1 MSPMELAI
9 IISAY
14 SKLDEIT
21 RAQRQI
27 DKVQKEIRQ
36 VNRTA
41 NQSVSVF
48 KRVQNAIKRA
58 FDPRTIEDFKN
69 RIGDLGEKILVGLG
83 VQQAIEKTM
92 GAFAELESAKI
103 GMEVAFMEKGGRLPA
118 QELEKINKLAIEL
131 GNKLPGTTAD
141 FYRLARA
148 LKEQGLST
156 KAIAQGALEA
166 SAYLGALF
174 KVPYEE
180 AGIMTAKFQEAF
192 RVPEKQLVRF
202 TDLIQRSKFAFGLE
216 LQDIYYSVKYFS
228 AQLNTLGITGME
240 NAKKV
245 MAWMGVLA
253 GKGLEGSTAGTAIAN
268 VLNALTKLREPP
280 EEVQRILSSYGVEL
294 KVFDE
299 QGKFRGLDAFFKEIQ
314 KLKALTQEEQLTVL
328 QKLFGEEGARA
339 IAPLLNDVNALS
351 DALQKIQRQADLNTR
366 IERLLS
372 GLSAKWEAFTGTLTN
387 VFAQLGSY
395 LAPTAK
401 EILDTLNNFLSS
413 LQLFID
419 EHKTIATVGMHAIA
433 VMLLFA
439 GTLTT
444 LGAVSWGALQVWSI
458 TVQGLKTLSWIT
470 NLTRIR
476 FVALK
481 VAMLSFSAVKTI
493 SVVLFLLYQGFYAL
507 SYIIYTRY
515 IRAISLAK
523 VQTLALMSLSKV
535 RAVFLA
541 LATAVRTFSLALLT
555 NPITLIATGIA
566 LAGYLIY
573 KNWEKVKA
581 FFIGFSRGLGNAFAP
596 LIETIKS
603 LSSAFSPLKA
613 VLSPVIEL
621 AGRALRAIGRFLG
634 IVDSGSEDLKRFASI
649 GEKVGYVVGMV
660 LSTPFK
666 IALIPIRLL
675 VSAVNFLSSNWKKAL
690 SVFLW
695 LSPITA
701 PITAFK
707 KLLGYLKS
715 LNLFEAGRKIIL
727 SLWEGIKS
735 VALKPV
741 EAIKSITQKIR
752 NFLPFSPA
760 KEGPLKDLHLTGY
773 RLIQTIARGVNPAPL
788 QKALT
793 SALALSFVIPYSPAK
808 EVKATARERERSTY
822 NITITLNVNAPMDRK
837 TQEKVS
843 QDIYRAVL
851 KALKKAEEERERG
864 TYVDLD

>member
-9 IISAY
+9 ILTAY

-27 DKVQKEIRQ
+27 DKVQKEVQQ
-36 VNRTA
+36 VSRTA
-41 NQSVSVF
+41 NRSVPVF
-48 KRVQNAIKRA
+48 RRLGNAIKKA
-58 FDPRTIEDFKN
+58 FDPKTVEDFKN
-69 RIGDLGEKILVGLG
+69 RLGDLGEKILVGLG
-83 VQQAIEKTM
+83 VQQAIGKTM

-103 GMEVAFMEKGGRLPA
+103 GMEVAFMEKGGKLPT
-118 QELEKINKLAIEL
+118 QELEKINELAMEL
-131 GNKLPGTTAD
+131 GNRLPGTTAD
-141 FYRLARA
+141 FYRLAQA
-148 LKEQGLST
+148 LKEQGVST

-192 RVPEKQLVRF
+192 RVPEKQLTQF
-202 TDLIQRSKFAFGLE
+202 IDLVQRSKFAFGLE

-240 NAKKV
+240 NAEKI

-253 GKGLEGSTAGTAIAN
+253 GKGLEGSMAGTAIQA
-268 VLNALTKLREPP
+268 VLSSLTKLKKMPKEAD
-280 EEVQRILSSYGVEL
+280 RILLSYGIQLE
-294 KVFDE
+294 VFDVF
-299 QGKFRGLDAFFKEIQ
+299 GKFKGLDTLFKELQ
-314 KLKALTQEEQLTVL
+314 KLKVLTQEERMQVL
-328 QKLFGEEGARA
+328 KSLFGEVGARA
-339 IAPLLNDVNALS
+339 VAPLLNDVNALS
-351 DALQKIQRQADLNTR
+351 EALQKIQRQADLNTR
-366 IERLLS
+366 IEKQLS
-372 GLSAKWEAFTGTLTN
+372 SLSAKWEAFTGTLTN

-401 EILDTLNNFLSS
+401 AILDTLNNFLGS

-419 EHKTIATVGMHAIA
+419 EHKTLASVGMHAIA

-444 LGAVSWGALQVWSI
+444 LGAVTWGALQVWSV
-458 TVQGLKTLSWIT
+458 TAEGLKTLSKVAK
-470 NLTRIR
+470 LARIR
-476 FVALK
+476 IIALRVAT
-481 VAMLSFSAVKTI
+481 LSLIGIRATLS
-493 SVVLFLLYQGFYAL
+493 VLFLLYQGFYSL

-515 IRAISLAK
+515 LRAISLAR

-573 KNWEKVKA
+573 RNWDRVK
-581 FFIGFSRGLGNAFAP
+581 GLWDA
-596 LIETIKS
+596 LKS
-603 LSSAFSPLKA
+603 KLSAFTSW
-613 VLSPVIEL
+613 
-621 AGRALRAIGRFLG
+621 
-634 IVDSGSEDLKRFASI
+634 
-649 GEKVGYVVGMV
+649 
-660 LSTPFK
+660 
-666 IALIPIRLL
+666 
-675 VSAVNFLSSNWKKAL
+675 LSSNRKKAL
-690 SVFLW
+690 SAFLY

-701 PITAFK
+701 PIMAFR
-707 KLLGYLKS
+707 KLISYLKS
-715 LNLFEAGRKIIL
+715 LSLFEAGKKIIET
-727 SLWEGIKS
+727 LWQGIKS

-741 EAIKSITQKIR
+741 EAIKSITRKIR

-760 KEGPLKDLHLTGY
+760 KEGPLRDLHLTGI
-773 RLIQTIARGVNPAPL
+773 RLIQTIAQSISPAPI

-793 SALALSFVIPYSPAK
+793 SALALSLPFYPLPAK
-808 EVKATARERERSTY
+808 VLSPKPLKEKERNTY

-843 QDIYRAVL
+843 QDIHRAVL
-851 KALKKAEEERERG
+851 YALRKIEEERERG
-864 TYVDLD
+864 AYVDLD